1 MNTLLN
7 PIRYVIHQY
16 ELDTKD
22 SEPVFVSLGRLK
34 GIYLDKEQAE
44 KVCEIKQKD
53 SNLFLQVH
61 VYLGDL

>member
-1 MNTLLN
+1 MDTLLN
-7 PIRYVIHQY
+7 PIRYVIYQY
-16 ELDTKD
+16 KLDAKD